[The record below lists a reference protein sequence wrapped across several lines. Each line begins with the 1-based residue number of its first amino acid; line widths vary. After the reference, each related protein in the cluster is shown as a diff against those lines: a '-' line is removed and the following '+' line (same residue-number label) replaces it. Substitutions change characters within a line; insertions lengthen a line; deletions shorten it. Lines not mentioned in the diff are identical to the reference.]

1 MIGSGSIALAGVAAV
16 TALPTKSVDLDDPN
30 SVSPGIL
37 GFLAFFLLA
46 VALYFLVRNMNGH
59 LRRVR
64 YRQEAL
70 DKEEALQKANDG
82 ATTSAG
88 DPASGPTADPP
99 VDPAKGPST
108 PTP

>member
-1 MIGSGSIALAGVAAV
+1 MVSGMTALAAV
-16 TALPTKSVDLDDPN
+16 SGLPAKSIDLDDPN

-46 VALYFLVRNMNGH
+46 IALYLLVRNMNGH

-70 DKEEALQKANDG
+70 DAEEALAQAQAQPTPD
-82 ATTSAG
+82 AEADAAG
-88 DPASGPTADPP
+88 DPAAEAK
-99 VDPAKGPST
+99 PAP
-108 PTP
+108 

>member
-1 MIGSGSIALAGVAAV
+1 MVSGSTALAAV
-16 TALPTKSVDLDDPN
+16 TGLPAKSVDLSDPN

-46 VALYFLVRNMNGH
+46 IALYLLVRNMNGH

-70 DKEEALQKANDG
+70 DAEEAQAQAQAARD
-82 ATTSAG
+82 AEADSADSADSA
-88 DPASGPTADPP
+88 DPADQAK
-99 VDPAKGPST
+99 PAP
-108 PTP
+108 

>member
-1 MIGSGSIALAGVAAV
+1 AGDLADRGLRAGQGQHPGRAAGGRPVRRHPRARERVSFALGALAAAP
-16 TALPTKSVDLDDPN
+16 ASSIDLDDPN

-46 VALYFLVRNMNGH
+46 VALYLLVRNMNGH

-70 DKEEALQKANDG
+70 EAEEA
-82 ATTSAG
+82 
-88 DPASGPTADPP
+88 
-99 VDPAKGPST
+99 
-108 PTP
+108 

>member
-1 MIGSGSIALAGVAAV
+1 MIGSGSIALAVAL
-16 TALPTKSVDLDDPN
+16 LPAKSVDLDDPN

-70 DKEEALQKANDG
+70 DKEEALQKAKDG
-82 ATTSAG
+82 ATTPAA
-88 DPASGPTADPP
+88 DPAADPAAG
-99 VDPAKGPST
+99 PAKGPST

>member
-1 MIGSGSIALAGVAAV
+1 MLAGSTALAAV
-16 TALPTKSVDLDDPN
+16 FGLPAKSIDLDDPN

-46 VALYFLVRNMNGH
+46 IALYLLVRNMNGH

-70 DKEEALQKANDG
+70 DAEEAAQAKGEAP
-82 ATTSAG
+82 ATPEA
-88 DPASGPTADPP
+88 DPA
-99 VDPAKGPST
+99 VDPADEAKPA
-108 PTP
+108 P

>member
-1 MIGSGSIALAGVAAV
+1 MVSGLTALAAV
-16 TALPTKSVDLDDPN
+16 SGLPAKSIDLDDPN

-46 VALYFLVRNMNGH
+46 IALYLLVRNMNGH

-70 DKEEALQKANDG
+70 DAEEAAQAQAQAQPTPAAGTD
-82 ATTSAG
+82 AADAVG
-88 DPASGPTADPP
+88 DPADQAK
-99 VDPAKGPST
+99 PAP
-108 PTP
+108 

>member
-1 MIGSGSIALAGVAAV
+1 PVRRHPRARERVSFALGALVAAP
-16 TALPTKSVDLDDPN
+16 ASSIDLDDPN

-46 VALYFLVRNMNGH
+46 VALYLLVRNMNGH

-70 DKEEALQKANDG
+70 EAEEAEAAEQA
-82 ATTSAG
+82 
-88 DPASGPTADPP
+88 
-99 VDPAKGPST
+99 GPSEAA
-108 PTP
+108 PEGKQPNG

>member
-1 MIGSGSIALAGVAAV
+1 MTFSGLSAVAAASAVTGVAA
-16 TALPTKSVDLDDPN
+16 LPAKSIDLDDPN

-46 VALYFLVRNMNGH
+46 VALIFLVRNMNGH

-70 DKEEALQKANDG
+70 DAEQAEQARVKAAAEATANTEANTE
-82 ATTSAG
+82 ATT
-88 DPASGPTADPP
+88 DDQPQ
-99 VDPAKGPST
+99 T
-108 PTP
+108 PH

>member
-1 MIGSGSIALAGVAAV
+1 VIVSGLTALAVSG
-16 TALPTKSVDLDDPN
+16 LPAKSIDLNDPN

-46 VALYFLVRNMNGH
+46 IALYLLVRNMNGH

-70 DKEEALQKANDG
+70 DAEEAQAKAEATPDANG
-82 ATTSAG
+82 AANAAA
-88 DPASGPTADPP
+88 DPADEAK
-99 VDPAKGPST
+99 PAP
-108 PTP
+108 

>member
-1 MIGSGSIALAGVAAV
+1 MIGSGSIALAVAL
-16 TALPTKSVDLDDPN
+16 LPRPKSVDLDDPN

-70 DKEEALQKANDG
+70 DKEEALQKEKDG
-82 ATTSAG
+82 AIT
-88 DPASGPTADPP
+88 PAADRAADPP
-99 VDPAKGPST
+99 VDPAADSAKGPST

>member
-1 MIGSGSIALAGVAAV
+1 V
-16 TALPTKSVDLDDPN
+16 TFAPVALPASSINLDDPN

-46 VALYFLVRNMNGH
+46 VALYLLVRNMNGH

-70 DKEEALQKANDG
+70 EAEQADEAAKAATAAKGVNATEAGPDEAGEHQQADG
-82 ATTSAG
+82 T
-88 DPASGPTADPP
+88 PP
-99 VDPAKGPST
+99 VP
-108 PTP
+108 

>member
-1 MIGSGSIALAGVAAV
+1 MTVAGLSTLVAGGAMA
-16 TALPTKSVDLDDPN
+16 ALPAKSINLDDPN

-46 VALYFLVRNMNGH
+46 IALYLLVRNMNGH

-70 DKEEALQKANDG
+70 EAEAAAQAAAAAAQSGETDDKG
-82 ATTSAG
+82 AGS
-88 DPASGPTADPP
+88 DPT
-99 VDPAKGPST
+99 VST
-108 PTP
+108 DATDQPKPTP